1 MPPPDDR
8 LPACDNPRNCVC
20 TEHGD
25 APPLPYDGRTP
36 EAARADA
43 RAAVG
48 SLRRTTIVRDDG
60 DRLHAECR
68 VLVFTDD
75 LHLRFDDAAGVVHL
89 RSASRVGK
97 NDLGVNRRRV
107 ERVRRAWSSGG

>member
-1 MPPPDDR
+1 MSDENQ
-8 LPACDNPRNCVC
+8 LEKCDNPRNCVC

-25 APPLPYDGRTP
+25 APPLAYDGRSP

-43 RAAVG
+43 RAAVKG
-48 SLRRTTIVRDDG
+48 LRRTTIVRDDG

-75 LHLRFDDAAGVVHL
+75 LELRFDDAAGVVHL
-89 RSASRVGK
+89 RSSSRVGK

-107 ERVRRAWSSGG
+107 ERVRRAWSPGS